1 VLPRLPLVVAFVAL
15 PAFGVARAGQSL
27 ADRWGSEIGREAA
40 AMAAHL
46 RPVPAPA
53 EPSPEASAL
62 DSDFA
67 EPPIPSA
74 NDTSPALAA
83 SGQRKGGQKRKPG
96 PPAKLG
102 VFVSAAT
109 VLRLAQGSA
118 MPRAVAVGP
127 QGARP
132 AGLRLIGVSGL
143 GIGMRDGDVLTSVLG
158 ARVGATGEVV
168 SRVIAARARRA
179 REISGEFW
187 RNGVPGSI
195 VVEQPYLDEP
205 AAHSASP

>member
-1 VLPRLPLVVAFVAL
+1 MLPRLPLVLAMLTL
-15 PAFGVARAGQSL
+15 PALGAARMGQSL
-27 ADRWGSEIGREAA
+27 ADRWGTAIGREVAGAA
-40 AMAAHL
+40 VVL
-46 RPVPAPA
+46 QPAPA
-53 EPSPEASAL
+53 PPLNLEASAL

-67 EPPIPSA
+67 DPPATLVSY
-74 NDTSPALAA
+74 ALAA
-83 SGQRKGGQKRKPG
+83 PAQRKGPKRKAG
-96 PPAKLG
+96 PPARLG

-109 VLRLAQGSA
+109 VLRLANAQV

-143 GIGMRDGDVLTSVLG
+143 GVGMRDGDVLTSVLG

-168 SRVIAARARRA
+168 SRVIAARGRRA

-205 AAHSASP
+205 AAHSAPP

>member
-1 VLPRLPLVVAFVAL
+1 MLARLPLVVAFVTL
-15 PAFGVARAGQSL
+15 PAFGVARVGQVL
-27 ADRWGSEIGREAA
+27 ADRWGAAIGREAA
-40 AMAAHL
+40 ALAVHLQPPPAA
-46 RPVPAPA
+46 PPAW
-53 EPSPEASAL
+53 EASAP
-62 DSDFA
+62 DSAFA
-67 EPPIPSA
+67 EAPVATSNNSA
-74 NDTSPALAA
+74 PAARA
-83 SGQRKGGQKRKPG
+83 QNGQKKNGAKRKPG

-109 VLRLAQGSA
+109 VLRLAQASA

-127 QGARP
+127 EGARP

-158 ARVGATGEVV
+158 ARVGAAGEVV

-187 RNGVPGSI
+187 RNGVAGTI

-205 AAHSASP
+205 AHSAPP

>member
-15 PAFGVARAGQSL
+15 PAFGVARVGQSL

-40 AMAAHL
+40 GMAAHL
-46 RPVPAPA
+46 RPAPAPQ
-53 EPSPEASAL
+53 PSPEATAL

-67 EPPIPSA
+67 EPPIAAA
-74 NDTSPALAA
+74 NDGNAALAVP
-83 SGQRKGGQKRKPG
+83 GQRKGGQKRKAS

-109 VLRLAQGSA
+109 VLRLAQASA

-187 RNGVPGSI
+187 RNGVQGSI
-195 VVEQPYLDEP
+195 VVEQPYLDQP

>member
-1 VLPRLPLVVAFVAL
+1 MLPRLPLVVAFVAL
-15 PAFGVARAGQSL
+15 PAFGVARIGQSL
-27 ADRWGSEIGREAA
+27 ADSWGTVIGREVAGVA
-40 AMAAHL
+40 VHL
-46 RPVPAPA
+46 RPAAAPP
-53 EPSPEASAL
+53 PSPEASAP

-67 EPPIPSA
+67 EQPPVTTSNSDALSA
-74 NDTSPALAA
+74 P
-83 SGQRKGGQKRKPG
+83 GPRKAGPKRKPG
-96 PPAKLG
+96 APAKLG

-109 VLRLAQGSA
+109 VLRLAQASA
-118 MPRAVAVGP
+118 MPHAVAVGP

-132 AGLRLIGVSGL
+132 AGLRLLGVSGL

-158 ARVGATGEVV
+158 ARVSATGEVV

-195 VVEQPYLDEP
+195 VVEQPYLDEAP
-205 AAHSASP
+205 AHSAPP

>member
-1 VLPRLPLVVAFVAL
+1 VLPRLPLVVAFIAL
-15 PAFGVARAGQSL
+15 PAFGVARIGQSF
-27 ADRWGSEIGREAA
+27 ADRWGTEIGREVAA
-40 AMAAHL
+40 VAQHL
-46 RPVPAPA
+46 RPAPAP
-53 EPSPEASAL
+53 PPGPEASAL

-67 EPPIPSA
+67 EPPIATASDD
-74 NDTSPALAA
+74 NPALAA
-83 SGQRKGGQKRKPG
+83 PGQRKGGQKRKPG

-109 VLRLAQGSA
+109 VLRLAQASA

-187 RNGVPGSI
+187 RNGVSGSI
-195 VVEQPYLDEP
+195 VVEQPYLDEA
-205 AAHSASP
+205 AAHSAPP